1 MSKQSREQ
9 SRTQR
14 AAAIRAAQARKERN
28 RRVALIVGIV
38 VMLGAIVAAGAWY
51 GGGGGTSSADTGKG
65 AQSVAAGSTYLKVGD
80 AKAPVKIVVYED
92 FLCPYCRELEA
103 STRDFLRANAD
114 KGKVYVEY
122 RPINLLTQ
130 YTYSA
135 RTLNA
140 WAAVLKHASPEAAL
154 KLHDLF
160 YDKQPYEQA
169 ADQVSDS
176 QIAAWVKEAG
186 GDNAQVRDAMATQ
199 DTAFFD
205 ATKAEMT
212 SKKINGTPTV
222 FINGK
227 ELPVTAVTQM
237 TSQIETAVEQGNK

>member
-28 RRVALIVGIV
+28 RRVALVAGIV
-38 VMLGAIVAAGAWY
+38 VVLGAIVAAGAWY
-51 GGGGGTSSADTGKG
+51 GGGGGTSSSDTGKG
-65 AQSVAAGSTYLKVGD
+65 AQSVAAGSIYLKVGD

-135 RTLNA
+135 RALNA

-160 YDKQPYEQA
+160 YDKQPYEQS

-199 DTAFFD
+199 DTSFFD
-205 ATKAEMT
+205 AAKAEMV
-212 SKKINGTPTV
+212 SKKITGTPTV

-227 ELPVTAVTQM
+227 ELPITAVTQM
-237 TSQIETAVEQGNK
+237 TSQIETAVEQGSK